1 MKIILSVV
9 FMDWIILVTTISA
22 YGILIIETFR
32 GKGIKSQSFFTYLLW
47 AILDI
52 IVFIT
57 IQEENSSSLV
67 LVFSCVF
74 CSVLM
79 SILLFKYDKS
89 KKWGD
94 EETRTLFSIVI
105 VVLIWIFSKSN
116 ILTLALAIIA
126 ELIAGWPQ
134 MKRSW
139 KNPGTRMTLVSYSLF
154 LIIYILSVFNSPDWQ
169 LKNVLFPIA
178 FFIYCIGD
186 TFPLIKKW
194 WKIERR
200 YIEIKKLSYAN

>member
-1 MKIILSVV
+1 MEIILPVV
-9 FMDWIILVTTISA
+9 YMDWIILVTTISA
-22 YGILIIETFR
+22 YGILIVETFR

-47 AILDI
+47 AVLDI

-57 IQEENSSSLV
+57 IKEERGSSLI
-67 LVFSCVF
+67 LVFGCVF
-74 CSVLM
+74 CSILM

-89 KKWGD
+89 KQWKD

-105 VVLIWIFSKSN
+105 VVLIWVFSKSN
-116 ILTLALAIIA
+116 ILALTLAIIA

-139 KNPGTRMTLVSYSLF
+139 KNPGTRMTLASYSLF
-154 LIIYILSVFNSPDWQ
+154 LIIYTLSVFNAPDWQ
-169 LKNVLFPIA
+169 LKNVLFPVT

-194 WKIERR
+194 IKIERR
-200 YIEIKKLSYAN
+200 YIEIKKFSYEN